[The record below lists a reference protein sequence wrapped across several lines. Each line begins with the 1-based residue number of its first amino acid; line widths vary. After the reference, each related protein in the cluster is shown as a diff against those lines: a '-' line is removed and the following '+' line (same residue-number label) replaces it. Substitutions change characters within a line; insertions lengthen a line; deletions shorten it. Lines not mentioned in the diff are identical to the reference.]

1 MNEIQNDS
9 NNLYWVFT
17 KYATQRLSNL
27 QTEDYLYLY
36 KFGVGDYNWYE
47 DPNKLLGDG
56 GYTEGKFKEYFLNE
70 GTTLG
75 RNITG
80 GTVYIN
86 NKSVNGDKVTFK
98 ITIPEDNAGYDIRE
112 VGIYETVGGVDH
124 LFAVCCMQPIPK
136 PTIDTGHY
144 LSVEFNAILHSA
156 NLAKNYEKIVL
167 DPENNF
173 ATSDEIEE
181 FQENL
186 LFVEANLA
194 QQIST
199 NAELIGLNRPQQLYE
214 QIQSDKKKF
223 SNFTSSTAY
232 SNFLNATSLQNVR
245 AFWLFNKTTDVTKK
259 VSIADLS
266 YYNISLET
274 NKLSTQYE
282 QGYEGL
288 ASWLN
293 FIEGDYYKLS
303 STIDFDLL
311 TEDKTADSPFTF
323 IFVGANNESEN
334 DHTLIAKDSAYET
347 DRAFNIKITNKRQAS
362 ITLYTNDFN
371 YTEFVTPIESIPRAG
386 EFYVLS
392 ISYDYT
398 LNGNI
403 LIPEVT
409 VYINAKKV
417 NTYVYRTGTYKG
429 MKPTSLSLTSYFW
442 QSGNRTNYVN
452 SKVCLMTLVKDKLTE
467 DYIRATHYNL
477 LALTGKDPCL
487 IR

>member
-112 VGIYETVGGVDH
+112 VGIYETVGGVDY

-144 LSVEFNAILHSA
+144 LSVEFNAILHSK
-156 NLAKNYEKIVL
+156 NLAKHYDKIVL

-245 AFWLFNKTTDVTKK
+245 AFWLFNKTTDVT
-259 VSIADLS
+259 
-266 YYNISLET
+266 T
-274 NKLSTQYE
+274 RTQI
-282 QGYEGL
+282 GGCGL
-288 ASWLN
+288 HPCRCSFL
-293 FIEGDYYKLS
+293 
-303 STIDFDLL
+303 
-311 TEDKTADSPFTF
+311 P
-323 IFVGANNESEN
+323 
-334 DHTLIAKDSAYET
+334 AKIQTS
-347 DRAFNIKITNKRQAS
+347 
-362 ITLYTNDFN
+362 
-371 YTEFVTPIESIPRAG
+371 ESI
-386 EFYVLS
+386 S
-392 ISYDYT
+392 I
-398 LNGNI
+398 
-403 LIPEVT
+403 
-409 VYINAKKV
+409 
-417 NTYVYRTGTYKG
+417 
-429 MKPTSLSLTSYFW
+429 
-442 QSGNRTNYVN
+442 
-452 SKVCLMTLVKDKLTE
+452 
-467 DYIRATHYNL
+467 
-477 LALTGKDPCL
+477 
-487 IR
+487 